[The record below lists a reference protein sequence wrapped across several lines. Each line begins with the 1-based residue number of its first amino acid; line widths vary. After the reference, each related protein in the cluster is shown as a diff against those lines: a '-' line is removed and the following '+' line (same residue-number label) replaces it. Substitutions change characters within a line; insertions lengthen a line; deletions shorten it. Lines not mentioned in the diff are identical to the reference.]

1 MNNIT
6 LDIKSLL
13 LNASKALKE
22 NKLIEGKKILEQ
34 IQSINSNIFEVNF
47 NLATLNLQSGNLDAA
62 IIFFEKAKK
71 IKPKSTQVYF
81 NLGLAYDRK
90 KEKRLAIQNFKK
102 VIELEPNNAMAYCNL
117 GTVYKD
123 ILNTSRAEEYLN
135 KSLDL
140 KPNLM
145 LAFNN
150 LFDLYDRSNQLEKF
164 SSLLSKAKKE
174 LDDKDLVGFFSGV
187 HQYKK
192 KNYLEAIDI
201 LESLNLEKNY
211 VIHNINKVGMLAKSY
226 DHVEKFDN
234 AFNYFKKNNELVNI
248 YYGNNIDENIYTKY
262 VDIRINFFENFE
274 LHDWKP
280 YSVTDKLEDP
290 IFLIG
295 FPRSGTTLLDTIFR
309 TNENVEVIEE
319 KPIIKNFLI
328 KLEQKTKNK
337 LNNIKNLSNDEI
349 REMRHFYFTERD
361 QYITNKNAKIIID
374 KLPLNVVNV
383 GEILRFFPNAKF
395 VFALRHPYDSVLSCF
410 MQQFEL
416 NPAMKNFLSIKRSAY
431 LYDLVMKLWKIYQKI
446 FSINFHYIKYEDVVT
461 DFEKSTKEIFKFLN
475 LDWSNKAKDFYK
487 TAKDRIDISTPSYN
501 QVTSPLYLKSI
512 NRWKNYEENFKD
524 VKKNL
529 EKWIHE
535 FEYKI

>member
-248 YYGNNIDENIYTKY
+248 YYGKNIDENIYSKY

-328 KLEQKTKNK
+328 KLERKTKNK

-361 QYITNKNAKIIID
+361 QYIKNKNAKIIID

>member
-102 VIELEPNNAMAYCNL
+102 VIELEPNNAMAHCNL

-164 SSLLSKAKKE
+164 NSLLSKAKKE

-248 YYGNNIDENIYTKY
+248 YYGKNIDENIYSKY

-361 QYITNKNAKIIID
+361 QYIKNKNAKIIID

>member
-22 NKLIEGKKILEQ
+22 NNLIEGKKILEQ

-164 SSLLSKAKKE
+164 NSLLSKAKKE

-248 YYGNNIDENIYTKY
+248 YYGKNIDENIYSKY

-274 LHDWKP
+274 LHDWKQ
-280 YSVTDKLEDP
+280 YSVTDKLDDP

-328 KLEQKTKNK
+328 KLERKTKNK

-361 QYITNKNAKIIID
+361 QYIKNKNAKIIID
-374 KLPLNVVNV
+374 KLPINVVNV

>member
-47 NLATLNLQSGNLDAA
+47 NLASLNLQSGNLDAA
-62 IIFFEKAKK
+62 IFFFEKAKK

-102 VIELEPNNAMAYCNL
+102 VIELEPNNAMAHCNL

-164 SSLLSKAKKE
+164 NSLLSKAKKE

-248 YYGNNIDENIYTKY
+248 YYGKNIDENIYSKY

-328 KLEQKTKNK
+328 KLERKTKNK

-361 QYITNKNAKIIID
+361 QYIKNKNAKIIID

>member
-1 MNNIT
+1 MNNTT
-6 LDIKSLL
+6 LNIKSLL
-13 LNASKALKE
+13 LSASKALKE
-22 NKLIEGKKILEQ
+22 NKFLEGKKILEQ
-34 IQSINSNIFEVNF
+34 IQSINSGIFEVNF
-47 NLATLNLQSGNLDAA
+47 NLATLNFQSGNLDAA
-62 IIFFEKAKK
+62 VIFFEKAKK
-71 IKPKSTQVYF
+71 INPKSTQTYF
-81 NLGLAYDRK
+81 NLGLVYDRK
-90 KEKRLAIQNFKK
+90 REKNLAIKNFKK
-102 VIELEPNNAMAYCNL
+102 VIEIEPNNAMAYCNL

-123 ILNTSRAEEYLN
+123 ILNTTKAEENLK
-135 KSLDL
+135 KSLEL
-140 KPNLM
+140 KPNLL

-164 SSLLSKAKKE
+164 SDLLIVAKKK
-174 LDDKDLVGFFSGV
+174 LDEKDLVSFFSGV

-192 KNYLEAIDI
+192 KNYSETIDI
-201 LESLNLEKNY
+201 LENTNLGNNFA
-211 VIHNINKVGMLAKSY
+211 IHNINKIGMLAKSY
-226 DHVEKFDN
+226 DQIEKFDK
-234 AFNYFKKNNELVNI
+234 AFYYFKRNNELVDI
-248 YYGNNIDENIYTKY
+248 HYGKNIDENIYTKY

-274 LHDWKP
+274 PHNWKQ
-280 YSVTDKLEDP
+280 YNVTDKLDDP

-349 REMRHFYFTERD
+349 KEMRHFYFTERD
-361 QYITNKNAKIIID
+361 QYLKNKNAKVIID

-383 GEILRFFPNAKF
+383 GEILRFFPNSKF
-395 VFALRHPYDSVLSCF
+395 VFALRHPHDSVLSCF

-431 LYDLVMKLWKIYQKI
+431 LYDLVMKLWKIYLKI
-446 FSINFHYIKYEDVVT
+446 FPINFHYIKYEDVVT
-461 DFEKSTKEIFKFLN
+461 DFEKSTKDIFKFLN

-512 NRWKNYEENFKD
+512 NRWKNYEQNFKD
-524 VKKNL
+524 VKNNL

-535 FEYKI
+535 FQYKI

>member
-47 NLATLNLQSGNLDAA
+47 NLASLNLQSGNLDAA
-62 IIFFEKAKK
+62 IFFFEKAKK

-248 YYGNNIDENIYTKY
+248 YYGKNIDENIYSKY

-274 LHDWKP
+274 LHDWEQ
-280 YSVTDKLEDP
+280 YNVTDKLDDP

-361 QYITNKNAKIIID
+361 QYIKNKNAKIIID

>member
-135 KSLDL
+135 RSLDL

-174 LDDKDLVGFFSGV
+174 LDDKDLIGFFSGV
-187 HQYKK
+187 HKKKK

-201 LESLNLEKNY
+201 LESSNLEKNY

-248 YYGNNIDENIYTKY
+248 YYGKNIDENIYSKY

-328 KLEQKTKNK
+328 KLERKTKNK

-361 QYITNKNAKIIID
+361 QYIKNKNAKIIID

>member
-47 NLATLNLQSGNLDAA
+47 NLASFNLQSGNLDAA
-62 IIFFEKAKK
+62 IFFFEKAKK

-102 VIELEPNNAMAYCNL
+102 VIELEPNNAMAHCNL

-164 SSLLSKAKKE
+164 NSLLSKAKKE

-248 YYGNNIDENIYTKY
+248 YYGKNIDENIYSKY

-361 QYITNKNAKIIID
+361 QYIKNKNAKIIID

>member
-71 IKPKSTQVYF
+71 IKPKSPQVYF

-102 VIELEPNNAMAYCNL
+102 VIELEPNNAMAHCNL

-248 YYGNNIDENIYTKY
+248 YYGKNIDENIYSKY

-328 KLEQKTKNK
+328 KLERKTKNK

-361 QYITNKNAKIIID
+361 QYIKNKNAKIIID

>member
-22 NKLIEGKKILEQ
+22 NNLIEGKKILEQ

-135 KSLDL
+135 RSLDL

-174 LDDKDLVGFFSGV
+174 LDDKDLIGFFSGV

-201 LESLNLEKNY
+201 LESSNLEKNY

-248 YYGNNIDENIYTKY
+248 YYGKNIDENIYSKY

-274 LHDWKP
+274 LHDWEQ
-280 YSVTDKLEDP
+280 YNVTDKLDDP

-328 KLEQKTKNK
+328 KLERKTKNK

-361 QYITNKNAKIIID
+361 QYIKNKNAKIIID